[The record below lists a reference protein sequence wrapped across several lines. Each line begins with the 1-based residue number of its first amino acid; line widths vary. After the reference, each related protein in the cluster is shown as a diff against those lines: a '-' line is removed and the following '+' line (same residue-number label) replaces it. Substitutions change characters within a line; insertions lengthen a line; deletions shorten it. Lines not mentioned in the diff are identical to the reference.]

1 MKITN
6 YEQLNKL
13 VAESLG
19 WEIGIYLID
28 QGEFQHDDE
37 LEFYYPPD
45 IEEDRT
51 ERWFEE
57 FGIAPDFCCEIWN
70 VEAFVLPE
78 CDRQKLVTQ
87 ITISPTM
94 VSCGIKPL
102 TSDGIHSGMAVTGEK
117 GIPKSVAL
125 AVCLAWLRF
134 KGVEFEL
141 SLPPEQ
147 TVDVEEPPE
156 AICPMDAAGVDP
168 FETEYPQISPYIP

>member
-1 MKITN
+1 MKITT

-19 WEIGIYLID
+19 WEIGIYLIY

-37 LEFYYPPD
+37 LEFFYPPD
-45 IEEDRT
+45 IEEDRR

-70 VEAFVLPE
+70 VEAYVLPE
-78 CDRQKLVTQ
+78 CDRHRLTTQ
-87 ITISPTM
+87 ITITPSM

-102 TSDGIHSGMAVTGEK
+102 MADGRGTGMASTGVK
-117 GIPKSVAL
+117 GIPKSIAL

-141 SLPPEQ
+141 ALPLEQ
-147 TVDVEEPPE
+147 TVDVEEPTEP
-156 AICPMDAAGVDP
+156 ICPMDAAGVDP
-168 FETEYPQISPYIP
+168 WDTEYPQISPYIP